1 MEKALHR
8 PAHPMTFLLP
18 LLQVLAGV
26 GIFLFAMHLLESSL
40 RHLSGRNFKRFLQ
53 RVSRTRVGGVV
64 GATIVTTLLQSSS
77 MVSMMVLAFV
87 GAGVFGTTSALAIIL
102 GANLGTTLASWVV
115 ATVGFKVD
123 LEVIAYPAA
132 GIGGLLLMLMPQRRK
147 AKHMAYFIFG
157 FGLLFIGLS
166 FMKDAME
173 QQVVGMDLQCFDD
186 MPPAGFLLIGFLT
199 TVIVQ
204 SSSVTMALTLSALYA
219 GAISFP
225 DSAALVL
232 GGETGTTLKLLLGA
246 VGGNAVKKRVAL
258 GNVLFNLILTVIAFL
273 FLQPVLLLI
282 TQVLGIRDP
291 LIGLVSFSTLIN
303 LFAILI
309 FLPLLDSFSRFL
321 DSRYREGIVGA
332 SAFLKNANSEEPQSA
347 YDLFQRETGYFLHNI
362 LLSNLTLMGI
372 DTTREHYQSI
382 YRLYTDR
389 RRFLSR
395 SQEEQYNYLKEL
407 QGELQAFYLKM
418 RPETEAELTARF
430 GQLIASVRS
439 AMHAAKSMTDIAS
452 NIQDLRQSSKDIK
465 FNFFLRQKIATEA
478 LSLRLHA
485 LLEQND
491 HGCFETLRTLLL
503 QVQEQFSS
511 ALNDFYREARHA
523 NLSDLDI
530 TSLLNFNRE
539 LFTANKA
546 MLMAVKDFLLDEK
559 EAEAI
564 RELPVYAS

>member
-1 MEKALHR
+1 
-8 PAHPMTFLLP
+8 
-18 LLQVLAGV
+18 
-26 GIFLFAMHLLESSL
+26 
-40 RHLSGRNFKRFLQ
+40 
-53 RVSRTRVGGVV
+53 
-64 GATIVTTLLQSSS
+64 
-77 MVSMMVLAFV
+77 
-87 GAGVFGTTSALAIIL
+87 
-102 GANLGTTLASWVV
+102 
-115 ATVGFKVD
+115 
-123 LEVIAYPAA
+123 
-132 GIGGLLLMLMPQRRK
+132 
-147 AKHMAYFIFG
+147 
-157 FGLLFIGLS
+157 
-166 FMKDAME
+166 
-173 QQVVGMDLQCFDD
+173 
-186 MPPAGFLLIGFLT
+186 
-199 TVIVQ
+199 
-204 SSSVTMALTLSALYA
+204 
-219 GAISFP
+219 
-225 DSAALVL
+225 
-232 GGETGTTLKLLLGA
+232 
-246 VGGNAVKKRVAL
+246 
-258 GNVLFNLILTVIAFL
+258 
-273 FLQPVLLLI
+273 
-282 TQVLGIRDP
+282 
-291 LIGLVSFSTLIN
+291 
-303 LFAILI
+303 
-309 FLPLLDSFSRFL
+309 
-321 DSRYREGIVGA
+321 
-332 SAFLKNANSEEPQSA
+332 
-347 YDLFQRETGYFLHNI
+347 
-362 LLSNLTLMGI
+362 MGI